1 MIGGT
6 AGYSGMCS
14 NNVRGGRRPIPG
26 ATHRIDDQG
35 SSTSKPW
42 GDFKK
47 KHDVISKFKDLILIR
62 LFLFFFFITSRFSK
76 N

>member
-42 GDFKK
+42 ADFKK

-62 LFLFFFFITSRFSK
+62 LFLVFFSLHRDFQKI
-76 N
+76 